1 MNFLSA
7 IEPNIGTEFLTYQLK
22 VALIL
27 VGFFLSYHLLMS
39 RETFHKLNRFLLTSM
54 LVASFVL
61 PFCVFKIHRYVPE
74 EVLAEMTARDKVAAP
89 VVMPAIPILPP
100 QLNNA
105 VQSEIKATPSVSKP
119 APVAEKPVRSGFPK
133 AVRPA
138 SASVVKEEPVA
149 VPVEKEVKEKKPGL
163 LSRVRKNKK
172 ENRTIQ
178 VKTTTEVRVVVIEP
192 SSFDDS
198 QKVADFLRNDQPVVV
213 NFETTEPAVRKR
225 MTDFISGTIYALN
238 GTIRTIGPN
247 ILVCAPRNVDID
259 AEAEVYGGERGGS
272 SWPKN

>member
-1 MNFLSA
+1 MGKKKFLDRISDA
-7 IEPNIGTEFLTYQLK
+7 LGLYDPDDPNRVLEEDDEEF
-22 VALIL
+22 
-27 VGFFLSYHLLMS
+27 
-39 RETFHKLNRFLLTSM
+39 
-54 LVASFVL
+54 
-61 PFCVFKIHRYVPE
+61 E
-74 EVLAEMTARDKVAAP
+74 EEEA
-89 VVMPAIPILPP
+89 
-100 QLNNA
+100 
-105 VQSEIKATPSVSKP
+105 
-119 APVAEKPVRSGFPK
+119 AEKPARKGFPK

-138 SASVVKEEPVA
+138 PVPVVKEEPVPA
-149 VPVEKEVKEKKPGL
+149 PVEKEVKEKKPGL

-178 VKTTTEVRVVVIEP
+178 VKTTTEV
-192 SSFDDS
+192 
-198 QKVADFLRNDQPVVV
+198 RNDQPVVV

>member
-1 MNFLSA
+1 MGKNKFLERISDA
-7 IEPNIGTEFLTYQLK
+7 LGLYDPDDPNRVMEEEEEDEE
-22 VALIL
+22 A
-27 VGFFLSYHLLMS
+27 
-39 RETFHKLNRFLLTSM
+39 EE
-54 LVASFVL
+54 
-61 PFCVFKIHRYVPE
+61 E
-74 EVLAEMTARDKVAAP
+74 EVVE
-89 VVMPAIPILPP
+89 
-100 QLNNA
+100 
-105 VQSEIKATPSVSKP
+105 KP
-119 APVAEKPVRSGFPK
+119 ARKGFPK

-138 SASVVKEEPVA
+138 PVPVVKEEP

-178 VKTTTEVRVVVIEP
+178 MKTTTEVRVVVIEP
-192 SSFDDS
+192 TSFDDS

-213 NFETTEPAVRKR
+213 NFETTEQPVRKR

>member
-1 MNFLSA
+1 MGKKKILDRISDA
-7 IEPNIGTEFLTYQLK
+7 LGLYDPDDPNR
-22 VALIL
+22 V
-27 VGFFLSYHLLMS
+27 M
-39 RETFHKLNRFLLTSM
+39 
-54 LVASFVL
+54 
-61 PFCVFKIHRYVPE
+61 E
-74 EVLAEMTARDKVAAP
+74 EEGEDEDAEKEEA
-89 VVMPAIPILPP
+89 
-100 QLNNA
+100 
-105 VQSEIKATPSVSKP
+105 
-119 APVAEKPVRSGFPK
+119 AEKPAKKGFPK
-133 AVRPA
+133 ATRPTLVPVA
-138 SASVVKEEPVA
+138 KEEPLPD
-149 VPVEKEVKEKKPGL
+149 PVTKEMKEKKPGL

-178 VKTTTEVRVVVIEP
+178 MKTTTEVRVVVIEP
-192 SSFDDS
+192 TVFDDC

-213 NFETTEPAVRKR
+213 NFETTEGAVRRR

>member
-1 MNFLSA
+1 MGKKKFLERISDA
-7 IEPNIGTEFLTYQLK
+7 LGLYDPDDPNR
-22 VALIL
+22 V
-27 VGFFLSYHLLMS
+27 M
-39 RETFHKLNRFLLTSM
+39 
-54 LVASFVL
+54 
-61 PFCVFKIHRYVPE
+61 E
-74 EVLAEMTARDKVAAP
+74 EEEEDEEAEEEE
-89 VVMPAIPILPP
+89 
-100 QLNNA
+100 A
-105 VQSEIKATPSVSKP
+105 VEKP
-119 APVAEKPVRSGFPK
+119 ARKGFPK

-138 SASVVKEEPVA
+138 PVPVVKEEPI
-149 VPVEKEVKEKKPGL
+149 PVEKEVKEKKPGL

-178 VKTTTEVRVVVIEP
+178 MKTTTEVRVVVIEP
-192 SSFDDS
+192 TSFDDS

-213 NFETTEPAVRKR
+213 NFETTEQPVRKR

>member
-1 MNFLSA
+1 MGKKKFLERISDA
-7 IEPNIGTEFLTYQLK
+7 LGLYDPDDPNR
-22 VALIL
+22 
-27 VGFFLSYHLLMS
+27 M
-39 RETFHKLNRFLLTSM
+39 M
-54 LVASFVL
+54 
-61 PFCVFKIHRYVPE
+61 E
-74 EVLAEMTARDKVAAP
+74 EEEEDEEAEEE
-89 VVMPAIPILPP
+89 
-100 QLNNA
+100 
-105 VQSEIKATPSVSKP
+105 EI
-119 APVAEKPVRSGFPK
+119 AEKPARKSFPK

-138 SASVVKEEPVA
+138 PVPVVKEEP

-163 LSRVRKNKK
+163 LSRVRKNRK

-178 VKTTTEVRVVVIEP
+178 MKTTTEVRVVVIEP
-192 SSFDDS
+192 TSFDDS

-213 NFETTEPAVRKR
+213 NFETTEQTVRKR

>member
-1 MNFLSA
+1 MAKKKFLERISDA
-7 IEPNIGTEFLTYQLK
+7 LGLYDPDDPNRMLEEEEEDEETE
-22 VALIL
+22 
-27 VGFFLSYHLLMS
+27 
-39 RETFHKLNRFLLTSM
+39 E
-54 LVASFVL
+54 
-61 PFCVFKIHRYVPE
+61 E
-74 EVLAEMTARDKVAAP
+74 EVE
-89 VVMPAIPILPP
+89 
-100 QLNNA
+100 
-105 VQSEIKATPSVSKP
+105 EKP
-119 APVAEKPVRSGFPK
+119 AKRGFPK

-138 SASVVKEEPVA
+138 PIPVVREEPA
-149 VPVEKEVKEKKPGL
+149 PVPVEKEAKEKKPGL
-163 LSRVRKNKK
+163 LSRVRKGRKQ
-172 ENRTIQ
+172 NRTIQ
-178 VKTTTEVRVVVIEP
+178 MKTTTEVRVVVIEP

-213 NFETTEPAVRKR
+213 NFETTEQTVRKR

>member
-1 MNFLSA
+1 MGKKKFLERISDA
-7 IEPNIGTEFLTYQLK
+7 LGLYDPDDPNR
-22 VALIL
+22 
-27 VGFFLSYHLLMS
+27 M
-39 RETFHKLNRFLLTSM
+39 M
-54 LVASFVL
+54 
-61 PFCVFKIHRYVPE
+61 E
-74 EVLAEMTARDKVAAP
+74 EEEEDEEAEEE
-89 VVMPAIPILPP
+89 
-100 QLNNA
+100 
-105 VQSEIKATPSVSKP
+105 EI
-119 APVAEKPVRSGFPK
+119 AEKPARKSFPK

-138 SASVVKEEPVA
+138 PVPVVKEEPV
-149 VPVEKEVKEKKPGL
+149 PVEKETKEKKPSL
-163 LSRVRKNKK
+163 LSRVRKNRK

-178 VKTTTEVRVVVIEP
+178 MKTTTEVRVVVIEP
-192 SSFDDS
+192 TSFDDS

-213 NFETTEPAVRKR
+213 NFETTEQPVRKR

>member
-1 MNFLSA
+1 MAKKKFLERISDA
-7 IEPNIGTEFLTYQLK
+7 LGLYDPDDPNRMLEEEEEDEETE
-22 VALIL
+22 
-27 VGFFLSYHLLMS
+27 
-39 RETFHKLNRFLLTSM
+39 E
-54 LVASFVL
+54 
-61 PFCVFKIHRYVPE
+61 E
-74 EVLAEMTARDKVAAP
+74 EVE
-89 VVMPAIPILPP
+89 
-100 QLNNA
+100 
-105 VQSEIKATPSVSKP
+105 EKP
-119 APVAEKPVRSGFPK
+119 AKRVFPK

-138 SASVVKEEPVA
+138 PIPVVREEPA
-149 VPVEKEVKEKKPGL
+149 PVPVEKEAKEKKPGL
-163 LSRVRKNKK
+163 LSRVRKGRKQ
-172 ENRTIQ
+172 NRTIQ
-178 VKTTTEVRVVVIEP
+178 MKTTTEVRVVVIEP

-213 NFETTEPAVRKR
+213 NFETTEQTVRKR

>member
-1 MNFLSA
+1 MGKKKFLDRISDA
-7 IEPNIGTEFLTYQLK
+7 LGLYDPDDPNRVLEEDDEEEF
-22 VALIL
+22 
-27 VGFFLSYHLLMS
+27 
-39 RETFHKLNRFLLTSM
+39 
-54 LVASFVL
+54 
-61 PFCVFKIHRYVPE
+61 E
-74 EVLAEMTARDKVAAP
+74 EEEA
-89 VVMPAIPILPP
+89 
-100 QLNNA
+100 
-105 VQSEIKATPSVSKP
+105 
-119 APVAEKPVRSGFPK
+119 AEKPVRKGFPK

-138 SASVVKEEPVA
+138 PVPVVKEEPVP

-259 AEAEVYGGERGGS
+259 AEAEVYGGERGGA

>member
-1 MNFLSA
+1 MGKKKFLERISDA
-7 IEPNIGTEFLTYQLK
+7 LGLYDPDDPNRMMEEEEEEE
-22 VALIL
+22 AEEE
-27 VGFFLSYHLLMS
+27 
-39 RETFHKLNRFLLTSM
+39 ET
-54 LVASFVL
+54 V
-61 PFCVFKIHRYVPE
+61 E
-74 EVLAEMTARDKVAAP
+74 
-89 VVMPAIPILPP
+89 
-100 QLNNA
+100 
-105 VQSEIKATPSVSKP
+105 KP
-119 APVAEKPVRSGFPK
+119 ARKGFPK

-138 SASVVKEEPVA
+138 PVPVVKEEPEP
-149 VPVEKEVKEKKPGL
+149 VPMEKQEVKEKKPGL

-178 VKTTTEVRVVVIEP
+178 MKTTTEVRVVVIEP
-192 SSFDDS
+192 VSFDDS

-259 AEAEVYGGERGGS
+259 AEAEVYHGERRGT

>member
-1 MNFLSA
+1 MGKKKFLDRISDA
-7 IEPNIGTEFLTYQLK
+7 LGLYDPDDPNR
-22 VALIL
+22 V
-27 VGFFLSYHLLMS
+27 M
-39 RETFHKLNRFLLTSM
+39 
-54 LVASFVL
+54 
-61 PFCVFKIHRYVPE
+61 E
-74 EVLAEMTARDKVAAP
+74 EEEEDEEAE
-89 VVMPAIPILPP
+89 
-100 QLNNA
+100 
-105 VQSEIKATPSVSKP
+105 EEE
-119 APVAEKPVRSGFPK
+119 VAEKPAKKSFPH
-133 AVRPA
+133 AVRPTPV
-138 SASVVKEEPVA
+138 SVVKDEPLPEPVT
-149 VPVEKEVKEKKPGL
+149 KEPKEKKPGL

-178 VKTTTEVRVVVIEP
+178 MKTTTEVRVVVIEP
-192 SSFDDS
+192 TSFDDC

-213 NFETTEPAVRKR
+213 NFETTEGTVRRR

>member
-1 MNFLSA
+1 MGKKKFLERISDA
-7 IEPNIGTEFLTYQLK
+7 LGLYDPDDPNRVMEEEEEDEE
-22 VALIL
+22 A
-27 VGFFLSYHLLMS
+27 
-39 RETFHKLNRFLLTSM
+39 EE
-54 LVASFVL
+54 
-61 PFCVFKIHRYVPE
+61 E
-74 EVLAEMTARDKVAAP
+74 EVVE
-89 VVMPAIPILPP
+89 
-100 QLNNA
+100 
-105 VQSEIKATPSVSKP
+105 KP
-119 APVAEKPVRSGFPK
+119 ARKGFPK

-138 SASVVKEEPVA
+138 PVPVVKEEPVL
-149 VPVEKEVKEKKPGL
+149 VEKEVTEKKPGL

-178 VKTTTEVRVVVIEP
+178 MKTTTEVRVVVIEP
-192 SSFDDS
+192 TSFDDS

-213 NFETTEPAVRKR
+213 NFETTEQMVRKR

-247 ILVCAPRNVDID
+247 ILVCAHRNVDID

>member
-1 MNFLSA
+1 MGKKKFLERISDA
-7 IEPNIGTEFLTYQLK
+7 LGLYDPDDPNRVMEEEEEDEE
-22 VALIL
+22 A
-27 VGFFLSYHLLMS
+27 
-39 RETFHKLNRFLLTSM
+39 EE
-54 LVASFVL
+54 
-61 PFCVFKIHRYVPE
+61 E
-74 EVLAEMTARDKVAAP
+74 EVVE
-89 VVMPAIPILPP
+89 
-100 QLNNA
+100 
-105 VQSEIKATPSVSKP
+105 KP
-119 APVAEKPVRSGFPK
+119 ARKGFPK

-138 SASVVKEEPVA
+138 P

-178 VKTTTEVRVVVIEP
+178 MKTTTEVRVVVIEP
-192 SSFDDS
+192 TSFDDS

-213 NFETTEPAVRKR
+213 NFETTEQPVRKR

-259 AEAEVYGGERGGS
+259 AEAEVYGGERGGA

>member
-1 MNFLSA
+1 
-7 IEPNIGTEFLTYQLK
+7 
-22 VALIL
+22 
-27 VGFFLSYHLLMS
+27 
-39 RETFHKLNRFLLTSM
+39 
-54 LVASFVL
+54 
-61 PFCVFKIHRYVPE
+61 VP
-74 EVLAEMTARDKVAAP
+74 
-89 VVMPAIPILPP
+89 
-100 QLNNA
+100 
-105 VQSEIKATPSVSKP
+105 
-119 APVAEKPVRSGFPK
+119 
-133 AVRPA
+133 
-138 SASVVKEEPVA
+138 
-149 VPVEKEVKEKKPGL
+149 VPVEKEVKEKKTGL

-259 AEAEVYGGERGGS
+259 AEAEVYGGERGGA

>member
-1 MNFLSA
+1 MAKKKFLERISDA
-7 IEPNIGTEFLTYQLK
+7 LGLYDPDDPNRLFEEDEEDEETEEEEIEE
-22 VALIL
+22 
-27 VGFFLSYHLLMS
+27 
-39 RETFHKLNRFLLTSM
+39 
-54 LVASFVL
+54 
-61 PFCVFKIHRYVPE
+61 
-74 EVLAEMTARDKVAAP
+74 
-89 VVMPAIPILPP
+89 
-100 QLNNA
+100 
-105 VQSEIKATPSVSKP
+105 KP
-119 APVAEKPVRSGFPK
+119 AKRGFPK

-138 SASVVKEEPVA
+138 PIPVVKDEPVP
-149 VPVEKEVKEKKPGL
+149 VPVEKEAKEKKPGFL
-163 LSRVRKNKK
+163 NRVRKSKK

-178 VKTTTEVRVVVIEP
+178 MKTTTEVRVVVIEP
-192 SSFDDS
+192 TSFDDS

-213 NFETTEPAVRKR
+213 NFETTEQTVRKR